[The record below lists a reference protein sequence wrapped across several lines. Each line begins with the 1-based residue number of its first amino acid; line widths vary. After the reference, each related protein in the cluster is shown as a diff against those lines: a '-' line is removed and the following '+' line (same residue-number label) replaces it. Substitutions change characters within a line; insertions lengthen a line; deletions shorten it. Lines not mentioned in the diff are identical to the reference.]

1 MYPGY
6 APPPGGGGGGA
17 FVRQWPSEAPPGGPA
32 PARFPAP
39 LPGWPPAASGL
50 PRPPGGLAP
59 GRGGG
64 GQMGGGQ
71 MGGGLRGPMPLAPP
85 YVPGLGGGWEP
96 GREGPGPRDGG
107 ACAVFW
113 DLAGCRPAGPDSGR
127 CAKRSIAAL
136 YGRIDVARAYG
147 DRASVHGGV
156 RAGLQN
162 SGVQLVDT
170 GAHSNDRSPILIDMF
185 DYALGR
191 PAPATVVLLLGGL
204 PRERFGLALR
214 RLAERGYRVVL
225 VRPADSPATAFDGA
239 CHASHDWAQIRPSDE
254 ADVVA
259 MCFKCGWRN
268 CRRVHPRRCAATVCC
283 AKCGQTSHD
292 TRYHAEFQQYVSR
305 RASDGAA
312 KAPAPRAAPDYA
324 GAYDGTAYDYQE
336 AYESGAYD
344 GAGTRRLGANARAF
358 APTPGVA
365 ALTAALDAAGP
376 RPADAAPPEAAVADM
391 VRGLD
396 LAGLD
401 APPAGAPRLDYARGG
416 ADEEDSTEIMRA
428 IAALSPL
435 EEDPSPAGS
444 TLLVPSAV

>member
-1 MYPGY
+1 
-6 APPPGGGGGGA
+6 
-17 FVRQWPSEAPPGGPA
+17 
-32 PARFPAP
+32 
-39 LPGWPPAASGL
+39 
-50 PRPPGGLAP
+50 
-59 GRGGG
+59 
-64 GQMGGGQ
+64 MGGGQ
-71 MGGGLRGPMPLAPP
+71 MGGG
-85 YVPGLGGGWEP
+85 
-96 GREGPGPRDGG
+96 
-107 ACAVFW
+107 
-113 DLAGCRPAGPDSGR
+113 
-127 CAKRSIAAL
+127 
-136 YGRIDVARAYG
+136 
-147 DRASVHGGV
+147 
-156 RAGLQN
+156 QN

-324 GAYDGTAYDYQE
+324 GTYDGTAYDYQE
-336 AYESGAYD
+336 AYD
-344 GAGTRRLGANARAF
+344 
-358 APTPGVA
+358 
-365 ALTAALDAAGP
+365 
-376 RPADAAPPEAAVADM
+376 
-391 VRGLD
+391 LD

-401 APPAGAPRLDYARGG
+401 APAGAPRLDYARGG

-428 IAALSPL
+428 IAALAL
-435 EEDPSPAGS
+435 EEDLSPAGS